1 MVVNGR
7 KLLIQYDLV
16 LLLLLELLFHSRL
29 LPGQHKMYG
38 EHNTTQVLGD
48 EVRLKESFR
57 VKEGLKWTALDE
69 AAERVRH
76 NWISRSLPSS
86 EVV

>member
-1 MVVNGR
+1 M
-7 KLLIQYDLV
+7 IYSYEA
-16 LLLLLELLFHSRL
+16 LLLLELFFQSRL
-29 LPGQHKMYG
+29 LPGQRKKV
-38 EHNTTQVLGD
+38 TPVLGD

-69 AAERVRH
+69 AAKRVRH